1 VSELVHTVANPAAP
15 ASAAPGIT
23 PQARE
28 ALGHLADLA
37 VPPPVPW
44 TPQTAGWAV
53 LAGVLA
59 IALLWLVW
67 HVVHRWHVNR
77 YRREAL
83 AELARLSS
91 DPAAQLAA
99 VPPLLKRCALVA
111 WPRERTAA
119 LSGPAWTGFVA
130 AHARGGADPALARL
144 LDDLQYRAPAGLAAV
159 PPDEARAMV
168 SAARHWITHH
178 RVTRGDRRVPA

>member
-1 VSELVHTVANPAAP
+1 MTELVHSVANAAAP
-15 ASAAPGIT
+15 ASAASGVT

-28 ALGHLADLA
+28 ALGHLAGLA

-53 LAGVLA
+53 LGVVLVV
-59 IALLWLVW
+59 ALLWLVW
-67 HVVHRWHVNR
+67 HLVHRWRTNR

-83 AELARLSS
+83 AELARLP
-91 DPAAQLAA
+91 DPVAQLAV
-99 VPPLLKRCALVA
+99 VPTLLKRCALVA
-111 WPRERTAA
+111 WPRERTAS
-119 LSGPAWTGFVA
+119 LHGPAWTGFVA
-130 AHARGGADPALARL
+130 AHARGRADPALARL
-144 LDDLQYRAPAGLAAV
+144 LDDLQYRAPADLAAV

>member
-1 VSELVHTVANPAAP
+1 MADLVHTVANPAAP
-15 ASAAPGIT
+15 ASAASGIT
-23 PQARE
+23 PQTRE
-28 ALGHLADLA
+28 ALGHLADI
-37 VPPPVPW
+37 VSPTPVPW

-67 HVVHRWHVNR
+67 HAVHRWRVNR

-83 AELARLSS
+83 AELARL

-99 VPPLLKRCALVA
+99 APSLLKRCALVA

-119 LSGPAWTGFVA
+119 LSGAAWTAFIA
-130 AHARGGADPALARL
+130 AHARGRADPDLARL
-144 LDDLQYRAPAGLAAV
+144 LDDLQYRTPADLAAV
-159 PPDEARAMV
+159 PADEARAMV
-168 SAARHWITHH
+168 SAARHWISHH

>member
-1 VSELVHTVANPAAP
+1 MTELVHSVANAAAP
-15 ASAAPGIT
+15 ASAASGVT

-28 ALGHLADLA
+28 ALRRLADLA
-37 VPPPVPW
+37 VPPPVSW

-53 LAGVLA
+53 LAVVLV
-59 IALLWLVW
+59 LGLMWLVW
-67 HVVHRWHVNR
+67 HLIHRWHVNR

-83 AELARLSS
+83 AELARLS

-99 VPPLLKRCALVA
+99 VPTLLKRCALVA
-111 WPRERTAA
+111 WPRERTAS

-130 AHARGGADPALARL
+130 AHARGRADPALARL
-144 LDDLQYRAPAGLAAV
+144 LDDLQYRAPADLAAV
-159 PPDEARAMV
+159 PPEQAREMV